1 MKEKPSKKEENL
13 ATEARK
19 KLSQG
24 ETLERKN
31 SFKEKPLREKIL
43 SRRNPRGNDGFSFE
57 IQ

>member
-19 KLSQG
+19 KPSQG

-31 SFKEKPLREKIL
+31 SL
-43 SRRNPRGNDGFSFE
+43 RRNPRGNDGT
-57 IQ
+57 IGNN